1 LLCSLLHPL
10 PTRTPPVATSA
21 TATRSSRVSPRTAWA
36 PLPPS
41 ARWAPCGR
49 LVLALAPRFPRNG
62 YVYRSAPP
70 REMRLRTR
78 LGPSHW
84 PLLQRLPTSL
94 AMVLDPG
101 LVLFA
106 ALPPLQLRWTA
117 PLPGLRLMRRK
128 SDQLGGVMRWQQFS
142 RRNSPP
148 QPAAASTATKPRRG
162 PVQALLSFEQP
173 AGWSIVLM
181 F

>member
-1 LLCSLLHPL
+1 MSICRLLL
-10 PTRTPPVATSA
+10 
-21 TATRSSRVSPRTAWA
+21 
-36 PLPPS
+36 
-41 ARWAPCGR
+41 G
-49 LVLALAPRFPRNG
+49 
-62 YVYRSAPP
+62 P

-162 PVQALLSFEQP
+162 PVQALLSRFNSRL
-173 AGWSIVLM
+173 AGALCSCFSLSNLALFYPLLNFLYNTIS
-181 F
+181 